1 MERKYANI
9 LTGWNLG
16 DRIVGVLFGSL
27 HSFQLS
33 KFPAFGQHK
42 LLLY

>member
-9 LTGWNLG
+9 LTVWNLG

-33 KFPAFGQHK
+33 KFPASDRRK